1 MNTRHLK
8 KYEVEWTKEVAISG
22 IANVTADSE
31 EQAYDLA
38 YENLNRLE
46 NKSKT
51 YRGTIHDYRIVI
63 RRIDDT
69 YY

>member
-1 MNTRHLK
+1 MK
-8 KYEVEWTKEVAISG
+8 KYEVEWTKEVLISG
-22 IANVTADSE
+22 IVSVKADSE

-51 YRGTIHDYRIVI
+51 YKGTVKDYQIVI

-69 YY
+69 HY